1 MRSHGVIG
9 SNEAMF
15 IGQIIIVSAISILC
29 RALGSQ
35 ALVSWLC
42 IQSILANLLVLKMV
56 NLFGLDVTV
65 SDAFTIGSLYCL
77 NLLREDYDQAIAKK
91 AVTCSF
97 ILLLTVGLLLSIHL
111 AFKANTSDRMG
122 PVYQSLFSAIIPI
135 ITLSGCLFL
144 LTQLLDYFLF
154 NMMKSSLPSRQLAM
168 RMFISIS
175 ITQVID
181 TALFTY
187 WALGSWVA
195 QFWHVFFWS
204 YCIKVFITL
213 IVSASSLW
221 RFHRNI
227 VTEKA
232 IRYVQV

>member
-1 MRSHGVIG
+1 MIG

-15 IGQIIIVSAISILC
+15 IGQIMVVSAVSILC

-77 NLLREDYDQAIAKK
+77 NLLREDYNQEMAQK
-91 AVTCSF
+91 AVACSF
-97 ILLLTVGLLLSIHL
+97 VLLLMVGLLLSIHL
-111 AFKANTSDRMG
+111 AFEANASDQMSHA
-122 PVYQSLFSAIIPI
+122 YQSLFSAIIPI
-135 ITLSGCLFL
+135 ITISSCLFFV
-144 LTQLLDYFLF
+144 TQVLDYIFF
-154 NMMKSSLPSRQLAM
+154 NVMKSSLQSHHLAM
-168 RMFISIS
+168 RMFISIA

-195 QFWHVFFWS
+195 QFWHVFLWS
-204 YCIKVFITL
+204 YCIKVLITL
-213 IVSASSLW
+213 IVSTSSLW
-221 RFHRNI
+221 RLHRNI
-227 VTEKA
+227 ATEKA
-232 IRYVQV
+232 ISYVQV

>member
-1 MRSHGVIG
+1 
-9 SNEAMF
+9 MF
-15 IGQIIIVSAISILC
+15 IGQIMVVSAVSILC

-77 NLLREDYDQAIAKK
+77 NLLREDYNQEMAKK
-91 AVTCSF
+91 AVACSF
-97 ILLLTVGLLLSIHL
+97 VLLLMVGLLLSIHL
-111 AFKANTSDRMG
+111 AFEANASDQMSHA
-122 PVYQSLFSAIIPI
+122 YQSLFSAIIPI
-135 ITLSGCLFL
+135 ITISSCLFFV
-144 LTQLLDYFLF
+144 TQVLDYIFF
-154 NMMKSSLPSRQLAM
+154 NVMKSSLQSHHLAM
-168 RMFISIS
+168 RMFISIA

-195 QFWHVFFWS
+195 QFWHVFLWS
-204 YCIKVFITL
+204 YCIKVLITL
-213 IVSASSLW
+213 IISTSSLW
-221 RFHRNI
+221 RLHRNI
-227 VTEKA
+227 ATEKA
-232 IRYVQV
+232 ISYVQV